1 MQIGLYHFLFVAAG
15 LFAAGLLTIL
25 IKRNALGILMGVEL
39 VLNSANVNLAAFGRF
54 GATAGGTGGAADGQV
69 FALFVIVIAA
79 AEAAVAMAIFL
90 NFYNNF
96 SSIDVEQG
104 RSLKG

>member
-1 MQIGLYHFLFVAAG
+1 MHIGLYHFLFVAAG

-25 IKRNALGILMGVEL
+25 TKRNALGILMGVEL
-39 VLNSANVNLAAFGRF
+39 VLNSANVNLVAFGRYGAHVG
-54 GATAGGTGGAADGQV
+54 GATDGQV

-96 SSIDVEQG
+96 ASIDVERG
-104 RSLKG
+104 RELKG